1 VTPIYIAFAVVVLA
15 FMAVIGVLL
24 RLLTRQQEQHI
35 KVQDDLNN
43 RLMTHT
49 WEEYV
54 VNRRVEASDNGARK
68 AEWKPGDDDN
78 KLPVDPT
85 PDYHPDLGAI
95 R

>member
-1 VTPIYIAFAVVVLA
+1 MTPIYIAFAVVVLA
-15 FMAVIGVLL
+15 LMTVVGVLL
-24 RLLTRQQEQHI
+24 LLLTRQQEQAI

-49 WEEYV
+49 WEDYV
-54 VNRRVEASDNGARK
+54 VNRRAEAADNGARK
-68 AEWKPGDDDN
+68 AEWNPGDDR
-78 KLPVDPT
+78 KLKTDPT